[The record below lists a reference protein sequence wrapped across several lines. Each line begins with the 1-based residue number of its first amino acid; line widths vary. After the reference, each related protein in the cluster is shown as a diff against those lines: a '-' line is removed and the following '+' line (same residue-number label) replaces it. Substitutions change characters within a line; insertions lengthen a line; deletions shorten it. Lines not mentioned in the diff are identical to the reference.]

1 MFADELFKAKLL
13 ADKTEVVYVITSEA
27 YADQGFFKVG
37 RTKSTT
43 ARAVSCVLHA
53 TVNKKLKPSLAK
65 YPNMTET
72 NANKLMTVMEWVAAT
87 NYPIDKFALD
97 KFWYSLQ
104 EGQLIYVDDALVQW
118 MGYSDT
124 EARKRKGRFVR
135 LLVAEAKPG
144 VDYYEF
150 SNNEYITFLSDH
162 EKTRKNSVSLIGDT
176 DFYTPVDQS
185 HGKNP
190 TKHLLLTPDCLR
202 GVMLRLNTVKAGQI
216 RAYYIALEKLFR
228 AYVIYQN
235 NYRVEE
241 QNVAIRARE
250 QENIAQV
257 EALAQQLEATK
268 ISANAIAQE
277 LANTKVVADE
287 LFKAKLFGDKT
298 EVVYIMTSNTYA
310 DQGLFKVGRTKTPRS
325 RTVQL
330 NSGRTEGDRLFVVN
344 EFKTGSSTQLEVR
357 VHYLLKNF
365 RDTTQREFFHIP
377 YKILYDIMVDFS
389 NDLDVEEEKVNVI
402 VQRLYDLQK
411 VSPGLIKWREGMPAL
426 IDTDEEKITPAGDMG
441 NTDETKIAPPTD
453 AHEHVDVPTA
463 PVPVAPPKLL
473 TSALMTEAEIIAI
486 ITKVIHE
493 VALAGMAR
501 QKDISDGIKKA
512 LPRGRKTKYKFSQW
526 KDYIVKLAKDLG
538 IIIKSRA

>member
-1 MFADELFKAKLL
+1 MAD
-13 ADKTEVVYVITSEA
+13 S
-27 YADQGFFKVG
+27 
-37 RTKSTT
+37 
-43 ARAVSCVLHA
+43 
-53 TVNKKLKPSLAK
+53 
-65 YPNMTET
+65 
-72 NANKLMTVMEWVAAT
+72 NAISMAPLMTVMEWVIAT
-87 NYPIDKFALD
+87 NYPIDRLYLD

-104 EGQLIYVDDALVQW
+104 EGQLIYVDDELIRW
-118 MGYSDT
+118 MGYES
-124 EARKRKGRFVR
+124 ARCCDRKPKFMK
-135 LLVAEAKPG
+135 LLAATQMRRD
-144 VDYYEF
+144 VDYFEY
-150 SNNEYITFLSDH
+150 SNDEYATFLSDH
-162 EKTRKNSVSLIGDT
+162 AKNDKNSVRPIGRT
-176 DFYTPVDQS
+176 EFYPPVDQS
-185 HGKNP
+185 NGKGM
-190 TKHLLLTPDCLR
+190 TKHLLLTADCLR
-202 GVMLRLNTVKAGQI
+202 GVMMCLSTAKAGEI

-228 AYVIYQN
+228 AYITYQN
-235 NYRVEE
+235 NHREAE
-241 QNVAIRARE
+241 QNAAMLALARE
-250 QENIAQV
+250 NVAREM
-257 EALAQQLEATK
+257 ALAQENVTRETALAQELETTK
-268 ISANAIAQE
+268 ISASAIAQE

-287 LFKAKLFGDKT
+287 LFKAKLFGDKA

-357 VHYLLKNF
+357 VHYLLRNF
-365 RDTTQREFFHIP
+365 RDTNQREFFHIP
-377 YKILYDIMVDFS
+377 YKILYDVMVDFS
-389 NDLDVEEEKVNVI
+389 NDLDVEEEKVNTI

-538 IIIKSRA
+538 ILIKSRA